1 MRLWTMGFTLVL
13 LSSVSGC
20 GKPKLEVD
28 STFDLSQDFS
38 KTFTLD
44 PIKSE
49 QKIQVTGT
57 ATGAPVNA
65 FIFLEKDKKKAE
77 NEIASGKFTP
87 VILDKNQKVEAISL
101 EATIPANETAIVQVN
116 RTGNKGASVRVKIT
130 NK

>member
-1 MRLWTMGFTLVL
+1 MRLWTMGFALVL
-13 LSSVSGC
+13 MSSVSGC

-28 STFDLSQDFS
+28 STFDLSENFS
-38 KTFTLD
+38 KIFIVD
-44 PIKSE
+44 AIKSE

-57 ATGAPVNA
+57 VTGAPVNV

-87 VILDKNQKVEAISL
+87 IILDKSQKVETLSL

-116 RTGNKGASVRVKIT
+116 RTGIKGGSVHLKIHNK
-130 NK
+130 

>member
-1 MRLWTMGFTLVL
+1 MRLWTMGLALVL

-28 STFDLSQDFS
+28 SNFDLSQDFS

-49 QKIQVTGT
+49 QQIQVIGT
-57 ATGAPVNA
+57 ATGGVVDAYIYLQKN
-65 FIFLEKDKKKAE
+65 KTKAE
-77 NEIASGKFTP
+77 NEIATRKPTSA
-87 VILDKNQKVEAISL
+87 ILEKQLNADAISL
-101 EATIPANETAIVQVN
+101 VATIPANEGAVVHVN
-116 RTGNKGASVRVKIT
+116 RAGKGASVHLKIT